1 MRKTRDSG
9 IELLRI
15 IAIFMVIGVHLLDYG
30 KYFETASQ
38 IDGVVQSS
46 ALLLRIFVR
55 SAVNIFLIISGYFM
69 VNQKFDLKKSY
80 SRVFKIYLSI
90 LFYSVVLSIIAL
102 AVGASAR
109 YSLGITS
116 STTFIV
122 LKMLTPISAQTW
134 YFLSSYIF
142 VMLLAPFVNIALTNI
157 TKKQYQVLLAV
168 SGFIMSVW
176 LYLGSIDFFRYVAN
190 DYGHDG
196 ILAGKNVFSF
206 LFMYIIGGYIG
217 MHTNKNEKPKFR
229 YLVLAFV
236 SLLTNYFIF
245 TRLNDVLGYKYA
257 VLPYA
262 NPFVI
267 MVSVFMFM
275 FFKDL
280 HFKSRIVNAIGGA
293 TLGIYAISD
302 FWLVRYWLWGIF
314 DFSKIDCSNV
324 LKNFL
329 MIFIS
334 ILIIVV
340 CCAVIENLRK
350 YLFDSLETTIKKHKK
365 VNNS

>member
-1 MRKTRDSG
+1 MKKTRDSG

-30 KYFETASQ
+30 KYFETALQ
-38 IDGVVQSS
+38 VDGIVQSS
-46 ALLLRIFVR
+46 ALLIRIFVR

-69 VNQKFDLKKSY
+69 AGQKFDLKKSY
-80 SRVFKIYLSI
+80 SRVLKTYLSI
-90 LFYSVVLSIIAL
+90 FFYSVVLSIIAL
-102 AVGASAR
+102 AVGPQER
-109 YSLGITS
+109 LSLGITS
-116 STTFIV
+116 SNTFII
-122 LKMLTPISAQTW
+122 LKMLTPVSAQTW

-142 VMLLAPFVNIALTNI
+142 VMLLAPFVNIALTSI
-157 TKKQYQVLLAV
+157 TKKQYQVLLV
-168 SGFIMSVW
+168 ISGFIMSIW

-206 LFMYIIGGYIG
+206 LFMYVVGGYIG
-217 MHTNKNEKPKFR
+217 MHTNKNPKPKFR
-229 YLVLAFV
+229 YLIFALA
-236 SLLTNYFIF
+236 SLLANYYIF

-280 HFKSRIVNAIGGA
+280 HFKSKIVNAIGGA

-324 LKNFL
+324 FKNL
-329 MIFIS
+329 ALIFVAIS
-334 ILIIVV
+334 IIVI
-340 CCAVIENLRK
+340 CCSVIEILRK
-350 YLFDSLETTIKKHKK
+350 RLFDITESAWKKHKK
-365 VNNS
+365 VKVK